1 RAAGGDCGTG
11 LACDAAAAGAWARA
25 WWLVSAFS
33 RETTAMTAM
42 AATTARQA
50 QPNQIR
56 HRANRFARL
65 PGLRMSVHIPHT
77 APLSLCQSARRPRE
91 WAPGQ
96 LVHGKTCPPLPD
108 KVLEHVA
115 EIPVR
120 LAYSRAGA
128 GALRAR

>member
-1 RAAGGDCGTG
+1 MFAGSVTGGIPGSGRDRSAGPATGQRAATARAAGGECGAG

-33 RETTAMTAM
+33 RETTAMTAI

-65 PGLRMSVHIPHT
+65 PGLRMSVHIPH
-77 APLSLCQSARRPRE
+77 
-91 WAPGQ
+91 
-96 LVHGKTCPPLPD
+96 
-108 KVLEHVA
+108 
-115 EIPVR
+115 
-120 LAYSRAGA
+120 
-128 GALRAR
+128 